1 MQYAISVKV
10 VPYNAEEICGG
21 LGVWDGAAEAGSCEA
36 GVGDVCS
43 DTHDKRESVK
53 AIGNTNILI
62 LKKTFIGLLLV
73 ILDGGSGR
81 SDHPKI
87 MQFYRV
93 WSGLWKLLTP
103 DLILKIN
110 PLLS

>member
-43 DTHDKRESVK
+43 DAHDKRESVK
-53 AIGNTNILI
+53 AIVNTNILT
-62 LKKTFIGLLLV
+62 LKRTFIGLLLV
-73 ILDGGSGR
+73 IFRPRHRQKR
-81 SDHPKI
+81 SPQDYAILPCMVRHMEITHP
-87 MQFYRV
+87 
-93 WSGLWKLLTP
+93 
-103 DLILKIN
+103 
-110 PLLS
+110 